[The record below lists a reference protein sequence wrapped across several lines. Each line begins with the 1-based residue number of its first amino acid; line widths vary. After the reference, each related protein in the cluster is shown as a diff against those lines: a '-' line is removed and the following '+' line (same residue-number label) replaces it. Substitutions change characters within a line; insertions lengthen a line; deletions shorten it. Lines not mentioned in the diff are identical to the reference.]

1 MSLSFKTT
9 NINSSTK
16 VLLSREQIDFVLK
29 PVQII
34 LTQPEDIVIATD
46 TGPIIESVTP
56 DSTPLDFGSGVLV
69 SDNIPY
75 IKETDEI
82 DVVFTGDGGG
92 RTGRGS
98 ITIGQLTANVVR
110 DFETRTYG
118 GGTTSTGPSGETVG
132 TASPRGRL
140 IIDRINPDGSRVSDG
155 FNSDGSS
162 GPSGRA

>member
-29 PVQII
+29 PVQIT
-34 LTQPEDIVIATD
+34 LVQPEEIVTATD

-56 DSTPLDFGSGVLV
+56 DSSQLDSGIGVLV

-92 RTGRGS
+92 RTGRGK
-98 ITIGQLTANVVR
+98 ITVGELTNSVVR
-110 DFETRTYG
+110 DFENRTFG

-140 IIDRINPDGSRVSDG
+140 IIDRINPDGSTSDG

-162 GPSGRA
+162 GPRGRV